1 MRFVCGP
8 IPPSRVLN
16 PQDQGWTPLREFS
29 PGRFSTL
36 AMLIALPFALATAFL
51 VTDQPGGLRG
61 LFRDDPLLAAT
72 FLLAVVLMTPVHE
85 LIHAMAY
92 GHGIRSPHLI
102 LGFWP
107 SRFLP
112 YAIFDS
118 PLPRRQVL
126 VMVIAPFLTLSL
138 VPLLCLPWLEGAARS
153 LVVAF
158 CSLHTALC
166 GGDVIVF
173 WLLFSQVPRKAL
185 VHNNG
190 WQTYWSAQLGSPAE
204 STAAADGGRNAGS

>member
-1 MRFVCGP
+1 V
-8 IPPSRVLN
+8 
-16 PQDQGWTPLREFS
+16 
-29 PGRFSTL
+29 
-36 AMLIALPFALATAFL
+36 LIALPFSLAMAFL
-51 VTDQPGGLRG
+51 VTDRPGGLRG
-61 LFRDDPLLAAT
+61 LFRDDPLPAAI

-85 LIHAMAY
+85 LIHAVAY
-92 GHGIRSPHLI
+92 GQGTCSPHLI

-107 SRFLP
+107 SRVLP

-126 VMVIAPFLTLSL
+126 VMVIAPFLVLSL
-138 VPLLCLPWLEGAARS
+138 LPLLCLPWLEGAART

-166 GGDVIVF
+166 VGDAIVF
-173 WLLFSQVPRKAL
+173 WLLLSQVPRNAL

-190 WQTYWSAQLGSPAE
+190 WQTY
-204 STAAADGGRNAGS
+204 